1 MLKYDNAG
9 QLDVVVV
16 VVVVVVV
23 AEENVAIA
31 ADGPTGPSL
40 SIGHQQRSR

>member
-9 QLDVVVV
+9 QLD

>member
-9 QLDVVVV
+9 QLDVVV